1 MFSDTYGRVQAQSLD
16 IWHKQNYGM
25 ALVVSRGCCLCG
37 SLFLFLMA
45 ASPTE
50 LYMEYRDRPFFP
62 PPFILGE
69 HLIRLL
75 VWLVRKCKGHKDEPK
90 SEKQR
95 QLEVRLILFQELNTD
110 K

>member
-16 IWHKQNYGM
+16 LWHKQNYG
-25 ALVVSRGCCLCG
+25 
-37 SLFLFLMA
+37 LFATAVGVYSTTYLA
-45 ASPTE
+45 HGRPVAE

-69 HLIRLL
+69 HLIRMLI
-75 VWLVRKCKGHKDEPK
+75 WAFSKCKGHKKEDK
-90 SEKQR
+90 TEKQR
-95 QLEVRLILFQELNTD
+95 QLEARLILFQELNTD